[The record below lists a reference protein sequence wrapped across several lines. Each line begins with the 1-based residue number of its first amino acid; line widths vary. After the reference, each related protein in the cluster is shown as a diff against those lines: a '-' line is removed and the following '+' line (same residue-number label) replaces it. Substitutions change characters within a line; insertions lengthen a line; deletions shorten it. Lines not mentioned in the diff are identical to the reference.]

1 MLLSTTA
8 LCAGGRVA
16 RKWLLRVWGL
26 SQRVVT
32 AKHYVFML
40 ALLQY
45 LNVFLPSHAAEVTQI
60 KSTLVIEGKIVA
72 EDVAR
77 VEMLLAK
84 NESAGTP
91 IRNLELSSQGGDL
104 NAAIAIG
111 RLVRSR
117 WMSTRARGFVFGQ
130 NHVFC
135 GFAANEEITNLLC
148 SCDSACFFI
157 WAAGTYRS
165 ASGGVLGLHRPF
177 FSSVSGQELAQ
188 RGVAESY
195 LSVTEDVR
203 DYFRSMQIPE
213 KYFEV
218 MMSKASNEV
227 YRLNEDEVKLL
238 MYTPLAEEVIIDACG
253 EVADKDPLYEYLQS
267 KKWGHVADPKTYPAL
282 SLVEISLLKKFDS
295 LHMCGLRA
303 LNIAQDRA
311 LAR

>member
-130 NHVFC
+130 HHVFC
-135 GFAANEEITNLLC
+135 DILGKIYRAGCEPLRSGPEQGVYAAPFRKIGRTPGC
-148 SCDSACFFI
+148 
-157 WAAGTYRS
+157 AAGRS
-165 ASGGVLGLHRPF
+165 
-177 FSSVSGQELAQ
+177 
-188 RGVAESY
+188 
-195 LSVTEDVR
+195 
-203 DYFRSMQIPE
+203 
-213 KYFEV
+213 
-218 MMSKASNEV
+218 
-227 YRLNEDEVKLL
+227 
-238 MYTPLAEEVIIDACG
+238 
-253 EVADKDPLYEYLQS
+253 
-267 KKWGHVADPKTYPAL
+267 
-282 SLVEISLLKKFDS
+282 
-295 LHMCGLRA
+295 
-303 LNIAQDRA
+303 
-311 LAR
+311 